1 MKDNILDLFDSIAII
16 GISVVLAMA
25 FYYQLYFQELP
36 VCLMCVPKNVTE
48 LINFW
53 ITTKLVAW

>member
-25 FYYQLYFQELP
+25 FYYQLYFQRAYRVP
-36 VCLMCVPKNVTE
+36 YVCSKECH
-48 LINFW
+48 
-53 ITTKLVAW
+53 